1 MNSSTEVVRTYNFA
15 EASCINF
22 ASEILSESSAARP
35 ESSKKDELYI
45 FFMRTSSPRLMS
57 PSTKL
62 NYSVDKYKVI
72 RPLYASSPPLTLTFS
87 HRYSRIFPFWA
98 SVTVR
103 CFFCLVSSSERKIK
117 KRGRGG
123 DPRMFS
129 NAPSPSNFSKIRAT
143 MLGSLKIEKVNLS

>member
-72 RPLYASSPPLTLTFS
+72 RPLYTSPAPHFDVFASIFAHISFLGERHSSMLFL
-87 HRYSRIFPFWA
+87 SRFFERAKDKEKREGRRSTNVFKRFPVQFFQD
-98 SVTVR
+98 TRNDVR
-103 CFFCLVSSSERKIK
+103 FIK
-117 KRGRGG
+117 
-123 DPRMFS
+123 
-129 NAPSPSNFSKIRAT
+129 N
-143 MLGSLKIEKVNLS
+143 